1 MTSQVSDGRGGAG
14 WSSSQE
20 RAHSILVGDHA
31 LLWPL
36 IGEAG
41 KAALLGGAEFMALF
55 GSFFV

>member
-20 RAHSILVGDHA
+20 RAHSILVGNHA

-36 IGEAG
+36 IGEAR
-41 KAALLGGAEFMALF
+41 KAALLGRADFMVLF